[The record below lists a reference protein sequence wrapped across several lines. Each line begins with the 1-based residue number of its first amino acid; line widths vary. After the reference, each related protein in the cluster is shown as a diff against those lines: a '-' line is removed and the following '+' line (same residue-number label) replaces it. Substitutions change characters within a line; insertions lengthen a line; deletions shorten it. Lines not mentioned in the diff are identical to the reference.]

1 MEEEL
6 EDDHMIE
13 QEEGQKGGRL
23 RKKGDDDLWRPGGEL
38 SRGTYN
44 NGDTLIVGYV
54 YKR

>member
-38 SRGTYN
+38 SRGT
-44 NGDTLIVGYV
+44 V
-54 YKR
+54 